1 MPGRSKREDLP
12 VYVTIVSENPETTDG
27 LQQYLGRAGIP
38 SRSTRMV
45 NDVSLVAPDHTTAT
59 VIFPDDFAEDAV
71 LALIGELRRR
81 RPHLRNLLI
90 TEAPQRLLSSL
101 RLDDRRLPMP
111 TVMPKPSFGWT
122 ILDAIR
128 GHVEE

>member
-1 MPGRSKREDLP
+1 MPARSKGHSAP
-12 VYVTIVSENPETTDG
+12 GYVTIVSQNPETTDG
-27 LQQYLGRAGIP
+27 LQQYLGRAGIA
-38 SRSTRMV
+38 SRSTRTV
-45 NDVSLVAPDHTTAT
+45 HDVSVVASDHTTAT

-71 LALIGELRRR
+71 LALIAELRRR
-81 RPHLRNLLI
+81 RPHVRNLLI
-90 TEAPQRLLSSL
+90 TGAPQRLLSSL
-101 RLDDRRLPMP
+101 RLDDHRLPMP